1 MTSVQLHWFRWTW
14 LTDMWRA
21 DGFNIK
27 MSCWHAFQCSQVS
40 QNQLLLIGRSKAHLW
55 HWTLKSF
62 PPITDSVNSRC
73 EECVPEKMIRW
84 NVHAHHIDI
93 FCSWYVVDKRKW
105 TTNLVM
111 EAIRRQRDTLLVPT
125 QILFTSQTTTKMC
138 PRVHDESTTL
148 NNKFKPSFTIVWT
161 KEGPFYCSAA
171 PTGGD
176 RLTVRGRFA
185 CRESK
190 CKKLLIIKIYYLKL
204 LPW

>member
-1 MTSVQLHWFRWTW
+1 
-14 LTDMWRA
+14 MWRA

-27 MSCWHAFQCSQVS
+27 MSCWHAFQCSRVS

-62 PPITDSVNSRC
+62 PSITDSVNSRC
-73 EECVPEKMIRW
+73 EECVWEKMIRW

-111 EAIRRQRDTLLVPT
+111 EAMRRQRDTPLVPT
-125 QILFTSQTTTKMC
+125 QILFSSQTTTKMC

-148 NNKFKPSFTIVWT
+148 NNKCKRPSPFREQKKVHFTVKVLLLAGTDGQWGEDLPVEKVDARNCLPSKFTI
-161 KEGPFYCSAA
+161 
-171 PTGGD
+171 
-176 RLTVRGRFA
+176 
-185 CRESK
+185 
-190 CKKLLIIKIYYLKL
+190 
-204 LPW
+204 